1 MKYQILHETAHSL
14 RVRRLGRGFSMPEAE
29 SLKAQLAVS
38 GEVRTSRI
46 YPATGGIRL
55 EYTCPR
61 KEILAFLNA
70 LEPVSL
76 ETAGEAK
83 TGTEN
88 TGEAKTEDVKAG
100 KAKTG
105 AAKAKD
111 VKAEKQKAEK
121 PEIKEKAG
129 DVSTGFSWNDLS
141 GGAITAS
148 AGGLANVIIT
158 PFPLRDMAE
167 EEIKSGA
174 KGHVSREELKTRKMD
189 PNLKKKLRRRIILEA
204 GADLLM
210 PMPVQM
216 AYHLYQLVT
225 LKEF

>member
-55 EYTCPR
+55 EYICPR
-61 KEILAFLNA
+61 KEILAFLNT

-76 ETAGEAK
+76 DSPADAK
-83 TGTEN
+83 GKN
-88 TGEAKTEDVKAG
+88 VKTEKP
-100 KAKTG
+100 KT
-105 AAKAKD
+105 
-111 VKAEKQKAEK
+111 EKS
-121 PEIKEKAG
+121 EIKKMAG
-129 DVSTGFSWNDLS
+129 DVSTGFSWSDLS

-148 AGGLANVIIT
+148 AGGIANVIIT

-167 EEIKSGA
+167 EESKSGA

>member
-76 ETAGEAK
+76 DSPADTKG
-83 TGTEN
+83 
-88 TGEAKTEDVKAG
+88 
-100 KAKTG
+100 
-105 AAKAKD
+105 KD
-111 VKAEKQKAEK
+111 VKTEKPKAEK
-121 PEIKEKAG
+121 SEIKEKAG

>member
-1 MKYQILHETAHSL
+1 MKYQILHETANSL
-14 RVRRLGRGFSMPEAE
+14 HVRRIGRGFSMEEAE

-46 YPATGGIRL
+46 YTATGGIRL
-55 EYTCPR
+55 EYACPR
-61 KEILAFLNA
+61 KEILAFLDA

-76 ETAGEAK
+76 DGPA
-83 TGTEN
+83 
-88 TGEAKTEDVKAG
+88 DVKGKDAKGKDIKVKDTKGKDAKGKGVKTG
-100 KAKTG
+100 KAK
-105 AAKAKD
+105 
-111 VKAEKQKAEK
+111 AER

-129 DVSTGFSWNDLS
+129 NAGTGFSWDDLS

-167 EEIKSGA
+167 EEIKSEA
-174 KGHVSREELKTRKMD
+174 KGHVSREELKARKMD
-189 PNLKKKLRRRIILEA
+189 PMLKKKLRRRIILEA

-210 PMPVQM
+210 PVPVQM

-225 LKEF
+225 LKEL

>member
-1 MKYQILHETAHSL
+1 MKYQILHETANSL
-14 RVRRLGRGFSMPEAE
+14 RVRRIGRGFSMEEAE

-46 YPATGGIRL
+46 YTATGGIRL
-55 EYTCPR
+55 EYACPR
-61 KEILAFLNA
+61 KEILAFLDR

>member
-61 KEILAFLNA
+61 KEILAFLNT

-76 ETAGEAK
+76 DSPADAK
-83 TGTEN
+83 G
-88 TGEAKTEDVKAG
+88 
-100 KAKTG
+100 
-105 AAKAKD
+105 KD
-111 VKAEKQKAEK
+111 VKTEKPKAEK
-121 PEIKEKAG
+121 SEIKEKAG
-129 DVSTGFSWNDLS
+129 DVSTGFSWSDLS

-167 EEIKSGA
+167 EEIKSGT

>member
-14 RVRRLGRGFSMPEAE
+14 RVRRIGRGFSMPEAE

-61 KEILAFLNA
+61 KEILAFLDT
-70 LEPVSL
+70 LEPIPL
-76 ETAGEAK
+76 EATGGAK
-83 TGTEN
+83 ADGAA
-88 TGEAKTEDVKAG
+88 AKASKAKDGKAG
-100 KAKTG
+100 KAG
-105 AAKAKD
+105 AETPEKKD
-111 VKAEKQKAEK
+111 
-121 PEIKEKAG
+121 KAG
-129 DVSTGFSWNDLS
+129 EVSAGFSWNDLS

-174 KGHVSREELKTRKMD
+174 KGHVSREELKVRKMD
-189 PNLKKKLRRRIILEA
+189 PMLKKKLRRRIILEA

-210 PMPVQM
+210 PVPVQM

-225 LKEF
+225 LKEL

>member
-1 MKYQILHETAHSL
+1 MKYQILHETANSL
-14 RVRRLGRGFSMPEAE
+14 RIRRTGRGFSMEEAE

-38 GEVRTSRI
+38 DEVRTSRI
-46 YPATGGIRL
+46 YTATGGIRL
-55 EYTCPR
+55 EYACPR
-61 KEILAFLNA
+61 KEILAFLDA

-76 ETAGEAK
+76 DGPADVKGKDAKGKGVK
-83 TGTEN
+83 TG
-88 TGEAKTEDVKAG
+88 KA
-100 KAKTG
+100 
-105 AAKAKD
+105 
-111 VKAEKQKAEK
+111 KAEK

-167 EEIKSGA
+167 EEIKSEA
-174 KGHVSREELKTRKMD
+174 KGHVSREELKVRKMD
-189 PNLKKKLRRRIILEA
+189 PMLKKKLRRRIILEA

-210 PMPVQM
+210 PVPVQM

-225 LKEF
+225 LKEL

>member
-1 MKYQILHETAHSL
+1 MKYQILHETAQSL
-14 RVRRLGRGFSMPEAE
+14 RVRRIGRGFSMEEAE

-46 YPATGGIRL
+46 YTATGGIRL

-61 KEILAFLNA
+61 KEILAFLDA

-76 ETAGEAK
+76 ETDG
-83 TGTEN
+83 
-88 TGEAKTEDVKAG
+88 DV
-100 KAKTG
+100 KTG

-111 VKAEKQKAEK
+111 TKAKETKGRDTKDKDTKTGKPKAEK
-121 PEIKEKAG
+121 PEKPEKTGA
-129 DVSTGFSWNDLS
+129 VNAGFSWNDLS

-167 EEIKSGA
+167 EEIKSEA
-174 KGHVSREELKTRKMD
+174 KGHVSREELKVRKMD
-189 PNLKKKLRRRIILEA
+189 PMLKNKLRKRIILEA
-204 GADLLM
+204 GADMLL
-210 PMPVQM
+210 PMPVQI
-216 AYHLYQLVT
+216 AYHIYQLVT
-225 LKEF
+225 LKEL

>member
-1 MKYQILHETAHSL
+1 VKYQILHETAHSL

-61 KEILAFLNA
+61 KEILAFLNT

-76 ETAGEAK
+76 DSPADAK
-83 TGTEN
+83 G
-88 TGEAKTEDVKAG
+88 
-100 KAKTG
+100 
-105 AAKAKD
+105 KD
-111 VKAEKQKAEK
+111 VKTEKPKAEK
-121 PEIKEKAG
+121 SEIKEKAG
-129 DVSTGFSWNDLS
+129 DVSTGFSWSDLS

>member
-1 MKYQILHETAHSL
+1 MKYQILHETANSL
-14 RVRRLGRGFSMPEAE
+14 RIRRIGRGFSMEEAE

-46 YPATGGIRL
+46 YTATGGIRL
-55 EYTCPR
+55 EYACPR
-61 KEILAFLNA
+61 KEILAFLDA

-76 ETAGEAK
+76 DGPADVKGKGVK
-83 TGTEN
+83 TG
-88 TGEAKTEDVKAG
+88 KA
-100 KAKTG
+100 
-105 AAKAKD
+105 
-111 VKAEKQKAEK
+111 KAEK

-167 EEIKSGA
+167 EEIKSEA
-174 KGHVSREELKTRKMD
+174 KGRVSKEELKVRKMD
-189 PNLKKKLRRRIILEA
+189 PMLKNKLRRRIILEA

-210 PMPVQM
+210 PLPVQI
-216 AYHLYQLVT
+216 AYHIYQLVT

>member
-1 MKYQILHETAHSL
+1 MKYQILHETANSL
-14 RVRRLGRGFSMPEAE
+14 RIRRIGRGFSMEEAE

-46 YPATGGIRL
+46 YTATGGIRL
-55 EYTCPR
+55 EYACPR
-61 KEILAFLNA
+61 KEILAFLDA

-76 ETAGEAK
+76 DGPADVKGKDAKGKGVK
-83 TGTEN
+83 TG
-88 TGEAKTEDVKAG
+88 KA
-100 KAKTG
+100 
-105 AAKAKD
+105 
-111 VKAEKQKAEK
+111 KAEK

>member
-76 ETAGEAK
+76 ETAGKAK
-83 TGTEN
+83 TGAE
-88 TGEAKTEDVKAG
+88 
-100 KAKTG
+100 KTG
-105 AAKAKD
+105 AAKAGEAKTGEA
-111 VKAEKQKAEK
+111 K
-121 PEIKEKAG
+121 
-129 DVSTGFSWNDLS
+129 TGFSWSDLS

-167 EEIKSGA
+167 EEIKSGT

>member
-61 KEILAFLNA
+61 KEILAFLNT

-76 ETAGEAK
+76 DSPADAK
-83 TGTEN
+83 G
-88 TGEAKTEDVKAG
+88 
-100 KAKTG
+100 
-105 AAKAKD
+105 KD
-111 VKAEKQKAEK
+111 VKTEKPKAEK
-121 PEIKEKAG
+121 SEIKEKAG
-129 DVSTGFSWNDLS
+129 DVSTGFSWSDLS

>member
-1 MKYQILHETAHSL
+1 MKYHILHETANSL
-14 RVRRLGRGFSMPEAE
+14 RIRRLGRGFSMEEAE

-46 YPATGGIRL
+46 YTATGGIRL
-55 EYTCPR
+55 EYVCPR
-61 KEILAFLNA
+61 KEILAFLDA

-76 ETAGEAK
+76 DGPA
-83 TGTEN
+83 
-88 TGEAKTEDVKAG
+88 DVKG
-100 KAKTG
+100 K
-105 AAKAKD
+105 
-111 VKAEKQKAEK
+111 
-121 PEIKEKAG
+121 
-129 DVSTGFSWNDLS
+129 DVSTGFSWNDFS

-167 EEIKSGA
+167 EEIKSEA
-174 KGHVSREELKTRKMD
+174 KGHVSREELKVRKMD
-189 PNLKKKLRRRIILEA
+189 PMLKKKLRRRIILEA

-210 PMPVQM
+210 PVPVQM

-225 LKEF
+225 LKEL

>member
-1 MKYQILHETAHSL
+1 MKYQILHETANSL
-14 RVRRLGRGFSMPEAE
+14 RIRRIGRGFSMEEAE

-46 YPATGGIRL
+46 YTATGGIRL
-55 EYTCPR
+55 EYACPR
-61 KEILAFLNA
+61 KEILAFLDA

-76 ETAGEAK
+76 DGPADVKGKGVK
-83 TGTEN
+83 TG
-88 TGEAKTEDVKAG
+88 KA
-100 KAKTG
+100 
-105 AAKAKD
+105 
-111 VKAEKQKAEK
+111 KAEK

>member
-61 KEILAFLNA
+61 KEILAFLDR

-76 ETAGEAK
+76 DSPADAKGKDVK
-83 TGTEN
+83 TG
-88 TGEAKTEDVKAG
+88 K
-100 KAKTG
+100 
-105 AAKAKD
+105 
-111 VKAEKQKAEK
+111 VKAEKPEIKEKAG
-121 PEIKEKAG
+121 EIKEKAG

>member
-76 ETAGEAK
+76 ETAGKAK
-83 TGTEN
+83 TGAE
-88 TGEAKTEDVKAG
+88 
-100 KAKTG
+100 KTG
-105 AAKAKD
+105 AAKAGEAKTGEA
-111 VKAEKQKAEK
+111 K
-121 PEIKEKAG
+121 
-129 DVSTGFSWNDLS
+129 TGFSWSDLS

>member
-61 KEILAFLNA
+61 KEILAFLDR

-76 ETAGEAK
+76 DSPADAKGKDVK
-83 TGTEN
+83 TG
-88 TGEAKTEDVKAG
+88 K
-100 KAKTG
+100 
-105 AAKAKD
+105 
-111 VKAEKQKAEK
+111 VKAEKPEIKEKAGEIKEK
-121 PEIKEKAG
+121 AGEVKKKAGEIKEKAG

>member
-1 MKYQILHETAHSL
+1 MKYQILHETANSL
-14 RVRRLGRGFSMPEAE
+14 RIRRIGRGFSMEEAE

-46 YPATGGIRL
+46 YTATGGIRL
-55 EYTCPR
+55 EYVCPR
-61 KEILAFLNA
+61 KEILAFLDA

-76 ETAGEAK
+76 DGPADVKGKDAKGKGVK
-83 TGTEN
+83 TG
-88 TGEAKTEDVKAG
+88 KA
-100 KAKTG
+100 
-105 AAKAKD
+105 
-111 VKAEKQKAEK
+111 KAEK

-167 EEIKSGA
+167 EEIKSEA
-174 KGHVSREELKTRKMD
+174 KGHVSREELKVRKMD
-189 PNLKKKLRRRIILEA
+189 PMLKKKLRRRIILEA

-210 PMPVQM
+210 PVPVQM

-225 LKEF
+225 LKEL

>member
-14 RVRRLGRGFSMPEAE
+14 RVRRIGRGFSMPEAE

-61 KEILAFLNA
+61 KEILAFLDA

-76 ETAGEAK
+76 DGPADVKGKDAK
-83 TGTEN
+83 
-88 TGEAKTEDVKAG
+88 AKDTKGKDGKAG
-100 KAKTG
+100 KA
-105 AAKAKD
+105 
-111 VKAEKQKAEK
+111 KAEK

-129 DVSTGFSWNDLS
+129 DVSAGFSWNDLS

-167 EEIKSGA
+167 EEIKSEA
-174 KGHVSREELKTRKMD
+174 KGRVSKEELKVRKMD
-189 PNLKKKLRRRIILEA
+189 PMLKNKLRRRIILEA

-210 PMPVQM
+210 PLPVQI
-216 AYHLYQLVT
+216 AYHIYQLVT

>member
-1 MKYQILHETAHSL
+1 MKYQILHETANSL
-14 RVRRLGRGFSMPEAE
+14 RIRRIGRGFSMEEAE

-38 GEVRTSRI
+38 GKVRTSRI
-46 YPATGGIRL
+46 YTATGGIRL
-55 EYTCPR
+55 GYACPR
-61 KEILAFLNA
+61 KEILAFLDA

-76 ETAGEAK
+76 NGPADVKGKDAKGKGVK
-83 TGTEN
+83 TG
-88 TGEAKTEDVKAG
+88 KA
-100 KAKTG
+100 
-105 AAKAKD
+105 
-111 VKAEKQKAEK
+111 KAEK

-167 EEIKSGA
+167 EEIKSEA
-174 KGHVSREELKTRKMD
+174 KGHVSREELKVRKMD
-189 PNLKKKLRRRIILEA
+189 PMLKKKLRRRIILEA

-210 PMPVQM
+210 PVPVQM

-225 LKEF
+225 LKEL

>member
-61 KEILAFLNA
+61 KEILAFLDR

-83 TGTEN
+83 TGAE
-88 TGEAKTEDVKAG
+88 
-100 KAKTG
+100 KTG
-105 AAKAKD
+105 AAKAGE
-111 VKAEKQKAEK
+111 A
-121 PEIKEKAG
+121 KAG
-129 DVSTGFSWNDLS
+129 EAKTGFSWNDLS

>member
-14 RVRRLGRGFSMPEAE
+14 RVRRIGRGFSMPEAE

-61 KEILAFLNA
+61 KEILAFLNT

-76 ETAGEAK
+76 DSPADAK
-83 TGTEN
+83 G
-88 TGEAKTEDVKAG
+88 
-100 KAKTG
+100 
-105 AAKAKD
+105 KD
-111 VKAEKQKAEK
+111 VKTEKPKAEK
-121 PEIKEKAG
+121 SEIKEKAG

>member
-61 KEILAFLNA
+61 KEILAFLNM

-76 ETAGEAK
+76 DSPADAK
-83 TGTEN
+83 GKN
-88 TGEAKTEDVKAG
+88 VKTEKP
-100 KAKTG
+100 
-105 AAKAKD
+105 
-111 VKAEKQKAEK
+111 KAEKS
-121 PEIKEKAG
+121 EIKEKAG
-129 DVSTGFSWNDLS
+129 DVSTGFSWSDLS

-167 EEIKSGA
+167 EEIKSGT

>member
-1 MKYQILHETAHSL
+1 MKYQILHETANSL
-14 RVRRLGRGFSMPEAE
+14 RIRRIGRGFSMEEAE

-46 YPATGGIRL
+46 YTATGGIRL
-55 EYTCPR
+55 EYVCPR
-61 KEILAFLNA
+61 KEILAFLDA

-76 ETAGEAK
+76 DGPADVKGKGVK
-83 TGTEN
+83 TG
-88 TGEAKTEDVKAG
+88 KA
-100 KAKTG
+100 
-105 AAKAKD
+105 
-111 VKAEKQKAEK
+111 KAEK

-167 EEIKSGA
+167 EEIKSEA
-174 KGHVSREELKTRKMD
+174 KGHVSREELKVRKMD
-189 PNLKKKLRRRIILEA
+189 PMLKKKLRRRIILEA

-210 PMPVQM
+210 PVPVQM

-225 LKEF
+225 LKEL

>member
-38 GEVRTSRI
+38 GEVHTSRI

-61 KEILAFLNA
+61 KEILAFLNT

-76 ETAGEAK
+76 DSPADAK
-83 TGTEN
+83 G
-88 TGEAKTEDVKAG
+88 
-100 KAKTG
+100 
-105 AAKAKD
+105 KD
-111 VKAEKQKAEK
+111 VKTEKPKAEK
-121 PEIKEKAG
+121 SEIKEKAG
-129 DVSTGFSWNDLS
+129 DVSTGFSWSDLS

-167 EEIKSGA
+167 EEIKSGT

>member
-55 EYTCPR
+55 EYICPR

-83 TGTEN
+83 TGAE
-88 TGEAKTEDVKAG
+88 
-100 KAKTG
+100 KTG
-105 AAKAKD
+105 AAKAGEAK
-111 VKAEKQKAEK
+111 
-121 PEIKEKAG
+121 
-129 DVSTGFSWNDLS
+129 TGFSWNDLS

-167 EEIKSGA
+167 EEIKSGT

>member
-1 MKYQILHETAHSL
+1 MKYQILHETAKSL
-14 RVRRLGRGFSMPEAE
+14 RIRRIGRGFSMEEAE

-46 YPATGGIRL
+46 YTATGGIRL
-55 EYTCPR
+55 EYACPR
-61 KEILAFLNA
+61 KEILAFLDA

-76 ETAGEAK
+76 DGPADVKGKGVK
-83 TGTEN
+83 TG
-88 TGEAKTEDVKAG
+88 KA
-100 KAKTG
+100 
-105 AAKAKD
+105 
-111 VKAEKQKAEK
+111 KAEK

-129 DVSTGFSWNDLS
+129 NAGTGFSWDDLS

-167 EEIKSGA
+167 EEIKSEA
-174 KGHVSREELKTRKMD
+174 KGHVSREELKARKMD
-189 PNLKKKLRRRIILEA
+189 PMLKKKLRRRIILEA

-210 PMPVQM
+210 PVPVQM

-225 LKEF
+225 LKEL

>member
-1 MKYQILHETAHSL
+1 MKYQILHETANSL
-14 RVRRLGRGFSMPEAE
+14 RIRRIGRGFSMEEAE

-46 YPATGGIRL
+46 YTATGGIRL
-55 EYTCPR
+55 EYVCPR
-61 KEILAFLNA
+61 KEILAFLDA

-76 ETAGEAK
+76 DGPADVKGKGVK
-83 TGTEN
+83 TG
-88 TGEAKTEDVKAG
+88 KA
-100 KAKTG
+100 
-105 AAKAKD
+105 
-111 VKAEKQKAEK
+111 KAEK

-167 EEIKSGA
+167 EEIKSEA
-174 KGHVSREELKTRKMD
+174 KGHVSREELKARKMD
-189 PNLKKKLRRRIILEA
+189 PMLKKKLRRRIILEA

-210 PMPVQM
+210 PVPVQM

-225 LKEF
+225 LKEL

>member
-61 KEILAFLNA
+61 KEILAFLNT

-76 ETAGEAK
+76 DSPADAK
-83 TGTEN
+83 G
-88 TGEAKTEDVKAG
+88 
-100 KAKTG
+100 
-105 AAKAKD
+105 KD
-111 VKAEKQKAEK
+111 VKTEKPKAEK
-121 PEIKEKAG
+121 SEIKEKAG

>member
-83 TGTEN
+83 TGAE
-88 TGEAKTEDVKAG
+88 
-100 KAKTG
+100 KTG
-105 AAKAKD
+105 AAKAGE
-111 VKAEKQKAEK
+111 A
-121 PEIKEKAG
+121 KAG
-129 DVSTGFSWNDLS
+129 EAKTGEAKTGFSWNDLS

>member
-61 KEILAFLNA
+61 KEILAFLNT

-76 ETAGEAK
+76 DSPADAK
-83 TGTEN
+83 GKN
-88 TGEAKTEDVKAG
+88 VKTEKP
-100 KAKTG
+100 KT
-105 AAKAKD
+105 
-111 VKAEKQKAEK
+111 EKS
-121 PEIKEKAG
+121 EIKEKAG

-167 EEIKSGA
+167 EEIKSGT

>member
-55 EYTCPR
+55 EYICPR
-61 KEILAFLNA
+61 KEILAFLNT

-76 ETAGEAK
+76 DSPADTKGK
-83 TGTEN
+83 
-88 TGEAKTEDVKAG
+88 DVKAG
-100 KAKTG
+100 KT
-105 AAKAKD
+105 
-111 VKAEKQKAEK
+111 KAEK
-121 PEIKEKAG
+121 PEIKEKAGEVKEKAG